1 MMILLK
7 TKWRFITT
15 ISLLVILMTGN
26 LAYAAEDFFWSDVE
40 PILTCYKSRD
50 GSAAEMGI
58 EADGKRVSQNI
69 PSCEDAK
76 KNRVLVLLNGK
87 YLNTYAGTGA
97 DPFIE
102 NGRTMIPLRA
112 LADGFGFEVDWDQT
126 DKKIT
131 LNKDNKSILMQ
142 VGKSEMLIDGEKM
155 NLENAVP
162 MVKNGVTFLPV
173 RQLAEILDVKVD
185 WNNTT
190 RTAKFTEK

>member
-1 MMILLK
+1 MLK
-7 TKWRFITT
+7 TKWEFITT
-15 ISLLVILMTGN
+15 MSLLVVLMTGR
-26 LAYAAEDFFWSDVE
+26 LAYAADDFFWSDVE
-40 PILTCYKSRD
+40 PILNCYESRD

-58 EADGKRVSQNI
+58 VVDDKRVSQAI

-76 KNRVLVLLNGK
+76 KNRVVVLLNGK
-87 YLNTYAGTGA
+87 YLNTVAGTGA

-102 NGRTMIPLRA
+102 NGRSMIPLRA
-112 LADGFGFEVDWDQT
+112 LADGFGFEVNWDQS
-126 DKKIT
+126 DKKII
-131 LNKDNKSILMQ
+131 LNKNDKSILMQ
-142 VGKSEMLIDGEKM
+142 VGKSEMLVDGEKV